1 MSRRIIIIIFMLT
14 ILSIKFVSA
23 TPISLDLS
31 NTTKE
36 HLRIFDLNTLEE
48 VQLLEFDDMTGEMVY
63 KNEIDIDES
72 HTYLFGIGEGEMF
85 YVLFNV
91 SGQDLVTDGTI
102 DMNYLYEKTYE
113 YYSTQNLIY
122 GTENFTD
129 NRILLHN
136 NVYVLNNNIYV
147 YDTQALTL
155 VSGYNSHVFVFKTDE
170 ITTYIAKYNEIA
182 QYVSSSKQQSISLDS
197 DHNKIAS
204 AYVSRN
210 YNTVLIVTKR
220 FYLFNMTDLT
230 VADLDKHY
238 IYDSYE
244 INNYFTPISLVNSD
258 EILTIYEMY
267 YNTIEISQKLDSD
280 IVVYENNDYVSV
292 NFIINSQTHTIKLKA
307 IDLFYY
313 ADVYNNKR
321 IDKFVFNINES
332 AEKWGVLIESN
343 KEQSI
348 TAIKKKY
355 EYGNVT
361 LDSVKL
367 TLTNNLI
374 ALLLNNDGSV
384 KQELT
389 NLEDFV
395 VTPGMKMIILRK
407 EGDRYIGYYV
417 DYDMLK
423 ILADTQGIVYFYSDT
438 FYYLAVMNALD
449 IHAYKIALHD
459 DTYVKIDYI
468 ALISN
473 RSVNKDNYYIKD
485 DGYKEGSHVDYHY
498 VCVCDAFN
506 CNYYILDNY
515 NHKRYEDTIFDYLYE
530 IAHIKAFKLV
540 SGYDEVYDV
549 YQSVTR
555 ARTYVYNTTSKVL
568 YEVNWVTNS
577 LKEVTTVNTT
587 KLSFKIVEQHD
598 SVQNQT
604 NSTSN
609 TTNTNDDTNDIGVE
623 YIKIKIVDH
632 VLSQNVL
639 FVKFVDEYNNII
651 YYYRAF
657 NNEVNIPTSVY
668 YNKDLRAF
676 ACTNRA
682 CYDITSQIRR
692 NETVI
697 ELMYDPETRS
707 VWDVVVVLKNVEN
720 KYTVSFDFVNKQED
734 IYFINSNYDVA
745 NKIET
750 VKFKLITNNITEFI
764 YNSKITIL
772 ANIFMKKTI
781 YVYET
786 TYSISQ
792 NELRIEIDATKNTQL
807 SELEN
812 KVNKIENV
820 KKNFTENFFDLIT
833 DLTIWGNII
842 VAGISFVVYR
852 KTQSLYFTIFIMLI
866 LSAVITKLFAL
877 NMSFMVTYIVITV
890 IALAIKLFPTSI
902 SSIDEVVP
910 ASLKEKF
917 RR

>member
-1 MSRRIIIIIFMLT
+1 MSRRIVIIIFMLT

-63 KNEIDIDES
+63 KNEIEIDEAS
-72 HTYLFGIGEGEMF
+72 TYLFGIGEGEMF
-85 YVLFNV
+85 YVLFISPGSELVN
-91 SGQDLVTDGTI
+91 SGII

-155 VSGYNSHVFVFKTDE
+155 GSGYNSHVFVFKTDE
-170 ITTYIAKYNEIA
+170 ITTYIVKYDEIA

-197 DHNKIAS
+197 NYNKIAS
-204 AYVSRN
+204 AYISRN
-210 YNTVLIVTKR
+210 YNSVLIVTKR

-258 EILTIYEMY
+258 EILTVYNMY
-267 YNTIEISQKLDSD
+267 YNTIEISQPIYTD

-348 TAIKKKY
+348 TAIKNRY
-355 EYGNVT
+355 YVGNVT

-374 ALLLNNDGSV
+374 ALLLDNDGTV
-384 KQELT
+384 KQEIT

-407 EGDRYIGYYV
+407 EGDERYIGYYA

-438 FYYLAVMNALD
+438 FYYLAVMNVLD

-459 DTYVKIDYI
+459 DTYVSVDYI

-485 DGYKEGSHVDYHY
+485 DGYKEGTFDYHY

-506 CNYYILDNY
+506 CNYYVFDNY

-549 YQSVTR
+549 YQSVSR

-609 TTNTNDDTNDIGVE
+609 TTNTNDIGVE

-632 VLSQNVL
+632 VLGQEVL

-692 NETVI
+692 NETTI

-820 KKNFTENFFDLIT
+820 KKNFTENLFDLIT
-833 DLTIWGNII
+833 DLTVIGNII

-852 KTQSLYFTIFIMLI
+852 KTQSLYFTILIMLI

-877 NMSFMVTYIVITV
+877 DMSFIVTYIVITV

-902 SSIDEVVP
+902 SSIEEIVP
-910 ASLKEKF
+910 RSLKDKLE
-917 RR
+917 R